1 MVDIYI
7 VENIRFRTHQ
17 TDAKKLVYFL
27 VFSLFS
33 FLFFSLFLLTYQNMV
48 GN

>member
-1 MVDIYI
+1 MADIYI

-17 TDAKKLVYFL
+17 TDAKKLG
-27 VFSLFS
+27 
-33 FLFFSLFLLTYQNMV
+33 LTYQNMV